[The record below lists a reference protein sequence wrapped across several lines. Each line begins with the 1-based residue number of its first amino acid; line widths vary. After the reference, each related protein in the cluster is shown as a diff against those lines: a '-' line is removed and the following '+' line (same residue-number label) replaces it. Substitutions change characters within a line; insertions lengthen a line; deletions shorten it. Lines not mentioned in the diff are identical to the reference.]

1 MKNIFLSQLYLK
13 KGYYFIFLLTSWVF
27 NTDLFVEFVL
37 KPSPYYLCETNK
49 DCLSSQNLFAN
60 RPLVGKSSYTLAV
73 ALLNNLRS
81 EIRID
86 FMVSASKQIGLVN
99 TCTNQKQFRIL
110 GLKYSSYVGFLG
122 LCAWSFQKKKKI
134 QHSYSKVVNMDSFF
148 SE

>member
-1 MKNIFLSQLYLK
+1 M
-13 KGYYFIFLLTSWVF
+13 
-27 NTDLFVEFVL
+27 
-37 KPSPYYLCETNK
+37 
-49 DCLSSQNLFAN
+49 
-60 RPLVGKSSYTLAV
+60 VGKSSYTLAV

-122 LCAWSFQKKKKI
+122 LCAWSFQKKKQI
-134 QHSYSKVVNMDSFF
+134 QHSYSKLVAKYGFIFFRVNSIVRTR
-148 SE
+148 